1 MSTTAERMRAWR
13 GPAILSFGFRPF
25 FLGAAIWAAVAMALW
40 IPALTGALDLPT
52 RFDAA
57 SWHAHEFLFGYLS
70 AVIAGFLLT
79 AVPNW
84 TGQLPIVGWPLGGLF
99 VLWVGGRA
107 GVLLSDG
114 LPSLDVALVDLAM
127 PVALTGLLAREIIV
141 GKNWRNLIV
150 LTMLGIFTISNAIFH
165 WEAARGDYAAQGY
178 GLRAGLGAALMMIAV
193 IGGRIVPS
201 FTRNWL
207 ARQGPGRLPVPPMQR
222 FDKIALLTLL
232 AALFAWIAAP
242 EAQAL
247 APLLLAAGALHLVRL
262 ARWAGDRTLAEPLL
276 WILHLGY
283 LFLPLGAIALGVSI
297 LVPGVFG
304 GASAQHLWMAGAVGL
319 MTLAVMTRA
328 TLGHTGHELKAG
340 RGTLTLYLGQLAA
353 ILARLAAGLWPDQAP
368 LLHILSG
375 LAWIAAF
382 GGFAMLYGPAMM
394 RRRV

>member
-107 GVLLSDG
+107 GVLLSHG
-114 LPSLDVALVDLAM
+114 LPSLAVALVDLAM
-127 PVALTGLLAREIIV
+127 PVALTGFLAREIIV